1 VLLLLGAVRLVHLVL
16 RAPTRYRR
24 GTDAS
29 YPGSEDSAERART
42 ADTPPACQR
51 QRPSGC
57 RSPARSRGTPTCV
70 HHTDYGAPRCMLQCR
85 RLRRAPLVAVRATCH
100 AVPPRMSRVRSAP
113 FTRHSSAQLS
123 YPRGTTPR
131 DVEDAVRPR
140 VHLRQHRPRLGR
152 LGQRARSGQPSLV
165 TLGSGLVPAWYPLG
179 TTVRTHGL
187 PHSCALERLSDLVW
201 DEDDKD
207 QPVRESAAT
216 VYHGKLSPSRQHTRY
231 C

>member
-1 VLLLLGAVRLVHLVL
+1 MLLLLGAVRLVHLVL

-29 YPGSEDSAERART
+29 YPGCEDSAERART

-165 TLGSGLVPAWYPLG
+165 TLGSGLVPAWYQV
-179 TTVRTHGL
+179 VRL
-187 PHSCALERLSDLVW
+187 CARMGCRIR
-201 DEDDKD
+201 
-207 QPVRESAAT
+207 VRSSASLT
-216 VYHGKLSPSRQHTRY
+216 WSGMKMINISPSVRARQRY
-231 C
+231 IMES